1 MEANQITNM
10 LIEHSGC
17 LSRHNADIAAL
28 TNAVEDIKRRSEEH
42 GAIVES
48 IHELALSVRELSGK
62 VADVDGRL
70 AAVEHD
76 RSDKSR
82 SLRQILLSAAAG
94 GLATYLFS
102 VLAGV

>member
-1 MEANQITNM
+1 MEANKMTEM
-10 LIEHSGC
+10 LIEHSEL
-17 LSRHNADIAAL
+17 LSRNNADIASLFASL
-28 TNAVEDIKRRSEEH
+28 EDIKKRSEEH

-76 RSDKSR
+76 SR
-82 SLRQILLSAAAG
+82 TKRNSLWQIVLSAFAG
-94 GLATYLFS
+94 GLMTYLFS
-102 VLAGV
+102 VLAGG

>member
-1 MEANQITNM
+1 METNQITDK
-10 LIEHSGC
+10 LIEHSEL
-17 LSRHNADIAAL
+17 LSRHNADISSL
-28 TNAVEDIKRRSEEH
+28 SCSVEDIKRRSEEH

-76 RSDKSR
+76 SRLKSR
-82 SLRQILLSAAAG
+82 SLWQIILSALAG
-94 GLATYLFS
+94 GLVTYFFS
-102 VLAGV
+102 MLN

>member
-1 MEANQITNM
+1 MEANQITDK
-10 LIEHSGC
+10 LIEHSEL
-17 LSRHNADIAAL
+17 LSHHNADISSL
-28 TNAVEDIKRRSEEH
+28 SSFVEDIKRRSEEH

-76 RSDKSR
+76 SRLKSR
-82 SLRQILLSAAAG
+82 SLWQIVLSALAG

-102 VLAGV
+102 MLS